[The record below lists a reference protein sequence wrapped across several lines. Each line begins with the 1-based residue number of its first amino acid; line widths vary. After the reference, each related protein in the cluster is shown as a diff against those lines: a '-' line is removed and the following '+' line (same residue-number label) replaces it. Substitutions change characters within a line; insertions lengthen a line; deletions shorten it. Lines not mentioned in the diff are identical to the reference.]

1 MRSCCRQTSSLV
13 ARRLRSSRAN
23 LILAQ
28 LEIRRTSREKPSETL
43 DALGAQPV
51 LNNLFEAL
59 SVCEQFVAPSTVWIE
74 RS

>member
-51 LNNLFEAL
+51 LNNLFEA
-59 SVCEQFVAPSTVWIE
+59 SE
-74 RS
+74 RLRAIRGTFHCVD